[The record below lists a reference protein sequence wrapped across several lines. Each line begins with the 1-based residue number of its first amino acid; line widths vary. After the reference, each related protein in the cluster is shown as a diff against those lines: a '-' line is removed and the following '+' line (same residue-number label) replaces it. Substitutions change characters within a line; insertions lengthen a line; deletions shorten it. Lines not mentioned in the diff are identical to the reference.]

1 MSIKKVKRVK
11 GSRLIYIYI
20 WLIEKVVRVFKPNH
34 RALWRK
40 KERIVYTIILL
51 YVHFSPDA
59 ALKELR
65 LLHYSSKICNVRWYR
80 FQHQKSTNRLLS
92 RSLATNWCP
101 CPGFAKEVVELL
113 LKRMPSVIPPPHQD
127 FQGKIPFPPTPPP
140 SPHILLTLE
149 FLFAWKNVSCI
160 LSFFNRL
167 QERSCK

>member
-1 MSIKKVKRVK
+1 M
-11 GSRLIYIYI
+11 
-20 WLIEKVVRVFKPNH
+20 
-34 RALWRK
+34 
-40 KERIVYTIILL
+40 YTIILL

-80 FQHQKSTNRLLS
+80 FQHQKSTICLLS

-113 LKRMPSVIPPPHQD
+113 LKRMPSVTPPPHQD

-140 SPHILLTLE
+140 SPHILLTPE
-149 FLFAWKNVSCI
+149 FLFTWKNVSCI
-160 LSFFNRL
+160 LYFSIDYRKDHVNREL
-167 QERSCK
+167 LSQRRWPDKWGFLANEYHRVSMFCRAPCTSLCRGTENIK